1 MKFRTAEKCSL
12 FPENVMDK
20 NRRNVGNVE
29 VQLLGD
35 DNLDLMDKLNS
46 KIVSIHLPLPPFC
59 NISNILEAVRNKNS
73 DYDYLLKIIEKCKKY
88 SCGMVIHAD
97 ITLERYY
104 RMDKE
109 GILIEFFRKNNVVI
123 HIENTVEEIG
133 NGTDSVV
140 APIQICNYINQKIG
154 KKLCFPLLDICH
166 FQMVQN
172 DFERSLK
179 YNLKETLKMYNSD
192 KYYLHLCNSVGCGD
206 DKFGGMHGSNFKYDL
221 PLLEKIL
228 NVLKYY
234 HPMLVLEVREKDY
247 SDPINVIELE
257 GFIKNVEKILPIVK

>member
-1 MKFRTAEKCSL
+1 MKFKTAEKCSL
-12 FPENVMDK
+12 FSGHIEDK
-20 NRRNVGNVE
+20 NRRKVE
-29 VQLLGD
+29 SVEIQLLGN

-59 NISNILEAVRNKNS
+59 NISNILEAVRSKNS
-73 DYDYLLKIIEKCKKY
+73 DYEYLLKIIEKCKKY
-88 SCGMVIHAD
+88 NCGMVIHAD

-104 RMDKE
+104 GMDKE
-109 GILIEFFRKNNVVI
+109 GILIEFFRKNDVVI

-166 FQMVQN
+166 FQMIQN

-192 KYYLHLCNSVGCGD
+192 KYYLHFCSSVGCGD
-206 DKFGGMHGSNFKYDL
+206 DRFGGIHCSNFRYDL

-228 NVLKYY
+228 KVLKYY
-234 HPMLVLEVREKDY
+234 DPMLVLEVREKDY
-247 SDPINVIELE
+247 SNPVNAIELE
-257 GFIKNVEKILPIVK
+257 GFIKDAEKILSIIK